1 MLRQQFKAAKNVKNQ
16 GHIGPPKEHNNFPI
30 TDPREVEIPDLLNKE
45 FKTALLRKLN
55 EVKENTER

>member
-45 FKTALLRKLN
+45 FKTALF
-55 EVKENTER
+55 KEAQ